1 MSWEYNREE
10 QQFELI
16 PEGVHRIRVR
26 SAEKAVSKSGRDMLV
41 LQFDVS
47 GYSSILYHYIVFLE
61 DRPEI
66 TNRTLTQFFDSF
78 ADIKEGDFNLNN
90 WIGKIG
96 ACSVKHEEYNG
107 NMQAK
112 LHYYIN
118 KDKQAD
124 LPPWKEKGDNNTPV
138 VGGNGFTDAINVPDE
153 KMPF

>member
-1 MSWEYNREE
+1 MSWSYEREE
-10 QQFELI
+10 QQFEVI

-107 NMQAK
+107 NMQAR

-124 LPPWKEKGDNNTPV
+124 LPPWKEKGNSTPA
-138 VGGNGFTDAINVPDE
+138 VGGNGFTDAMNVPDE
-153 KMPF
+153 EMPF